1 MYVISFLFYTFFPLI
16 VGLISS
22 ALSNTELYS
31 NVIRPFLS
39 PPAIVFPIVWT
50 ILYLLLGYS
59 SYITKDD
66 KKSLK
71 LFYINL
77 AINFIWSLVF
87 FNGGYLQGFILII
100 IMLVIEALLLI
111 RYYSTN
117 KKAFIINII
126 YSIWLLFAAYLSLG
140 VYLLN

>member
-1 MYVISFLFYTFFPLI
+1 M
-16 VGLISS
+16 
-22 ALSNTELYS
+22 LSNTELYS
-31 NVIRPFLS
+31 NVVRPVLS

-50 ILYLLLGYS
+50 VLYLLLGYS

-100 IMLVIEALLLI
+100 IMLVIEVLLLI

-117 KKAFIINII
+117 KKAFIINVI